1 MTNAV
6 RRLAAAALVTAGLAG
21 ATPVVVPVTA
31 SAQPG
36 NCCCPPGE
44 TGVIYG
50 CAPFCVPGKFLDTNT
65 GLCTPIAAP
74 PPPQQS

>member
-6 RRLAAAALVTAGLAG
+6 RKVTAVALLVVGLSA
-21 ATPVVVPVTA
+21 ATPVIAV
-31 SAQPG
+31 AQPG

-50 CAPFCVPGKFLDTNT
+50 CAPFCVPGKFLDANT

-74 PPPQQS
+74 PPQQIS